1 MTMGMGNRYF
11 AGVDAG
17 STYTKATLIDQEG
30 KLVGTAMDMTGINI
44 VAATKRVY
52 GSLLTANQ
60 LKEEDVAFV
69 VGTGYGRYKVTFG
82 NAQVTEISCHAKGAH
97 SLFPNTRTVLD
108 MGGQDTKAIRINA
121 RGEVV
126 DFCMNDKCAA
136 GTGRFIEG
144 SARALGLS
152 LQEVGDISLKSV
164 KPVKI
169 SSTCAVFAEMET
181 QEQLAWGNKLEDI
194 LYGVHSSIASRSIG
208 LLRRVGIEPELT
220 FTGGVSLNRGMIRCL
235 EEQLG
240 VKLNTSPL
248 TMYCGA
254 IGAAHF
260 AAEKLT
266 AVPIAREKT

>member
-1 MTMGMGNRYF
+1 MTGTYF

-17 STYTKATLIDQEG
+17 STYTKAVLQDGEG
-30 KLVGTAMDMTGINI
+30 KLVTTAIDMTGVNI
-44 VAATKRVY
+44 VAAITKVY
-52 GSLLTANQ
+52 RSLLEKAGVSEGQ
-60 LKEEDVAFV
+60 VGYI

-82 NAQVTEISCHAKGAH
+82 NSQVTEISCHAKGAH
-97 SLFPNTRTVLD
+97 SLFPKTRTVLD
-108 MGGQDTKAIRINA
+108 MGGQDTKAIRINE

-152 LQEVGDISLKSV
+152 LAEVGDTSMKSN

-169 SSTCAVFAEMET
+169 SATCAVFAEMET

-194 LYGVHSSIASRSIG
+194 LYGVHVSIASRSIG
-208 LLRRVGIEPELT
+208 LLRRVGIEQEVT
-220 FTGGVSLNRGMIRCL
+220 FTGGVSLNKGMVRCI

-240 VKLNTSPL
+240 SRVNTDPL

-254 IGAAHF
+254 MGAAQF
-260 AAEKLT
+260 
-266 AVPIAREKT
+266 AREKALLTPLVGSGSA

>member
-1 MTMGMGNRYF
+1 MTAIYF

-17 STYTKATLIDQEG
+17 STYTKAVLLDSDG
-30 KLVGTAMDMTGINI
+30 KTVTTSIDMTGINI
-44 VAATKRVY
+44 VAAIDRVY
-52 GSLLTANQ
+52 RSLLEKAGVS
-60 LKEEDVAFV
+60 EGEVGYV

-82 NAQVTEISCHAKGAH
+82 NSQVTEISCHAKGAH
-97 SLFPNTRTVLD
+97 TLFPKTRTVLD
-108 MGGQDTKAIRINA
+108 MGGQDTKAIRINE

-126 DFCMNDKCAA
+126 DFSMNDKCAA

-152 LQEVGDISLKSV
+152 LAQVGEISMKST
-164 KPVKI
+164 KPIKI

-194 LYGVHSSIASRSIG
+194 LYGVHISIASRSIG
-208 LLRRVGIEPELT
+208 LLRRVGIEQEVT
-220 FTGGVSLNRGMIRCL
+220 FTGGVSLNEGMVKCI

-240 VKLNTSPL
+240 SKVNTAPM

-254 IGAAHF
+254 MGAAEF
-260 AAEKLT
+260 
-266 AVPIAREKT
+266 AREKAMVVARAGGGA